1 MTKQAGKLPTAAEI
15 IQFLSKLEGQPA
27 SKREIAKEFRI
38 KGQEARVDLKFLLK
52 DMVLDGLIA
61 HDKAKTFTLPKERH
75 IEAGAE
81 SIHLKVTTMNQ
92 DGELMCEPLK
102 ENLIDDYPTIILDTA
117 SNAAVGDTLVANL
130 HPINDGEFLA
140 TEIKK
145 PKKEPSDDK
154 STLMGVYRERV
165 NGPAVFMAL
174 SKELSKIDF
183 VVPTLPKDMKIKDG
197 AVLNVKVGKR
207 PQFGPTP
214 VEVLEVISNELK
226 GTEIAIGI
234 RNHELPHT
242 FPEEVISYAQN
253 LKPVSDTDLK
263 DREDLRHIPIVT
275 IDGEDA
281 KDFDDAVWAEPWENE
296 KVKGGFHIIVAIAD
310 VAHYVKEGTP
320 LDKEAFVRGNS
331 VYFPGFV
338 IPMLPEELSNDLC
351 SLRPHEDR
359 PTMVAHMWIDADGK
373 LKKYKFTRAVI
384 HSHARLTYNQVQEA
398 LNGDIPDVVKPVMET
413 TIAPLFMAYK
423 ALLKNRS
430 KRGALDLDVPETVI
444 MMDDTGEITKIDK
457 RSRFESHQL
466 IEEMMVLANVA
477 AASELQTKGAP
488 CLYRIHPEPSELK
501 MEALK
506 LSFKDFGLKFGG
518 DVSPLA
524 IQNTL
529 KNARDENKDAL
540 YMTVLRSLEQ
550 ARYDPEN
557 VGHFGLALERYA
569 HFTSPIRRYSD
580 LVVHRSLINS
590 LKLSGYK
597 QIDKPKNLIKVADHL
612 CITERRAQKAE
623 WEVKDRLTVRY
634 YSEFVGKQFKARITT
649 LTKFGMFLAI
659 DDGAAE
665 GMMPYRFMN
674 DDHYIYNEQKNSLTG
689 KRTKRVIKVGH
700 NMVVKLIEADAVT
713 GRLTF
718 APEGAKAEDLKDDRR
733 GRRGKLYGRKASDK
747 RTEKDFKGK
756 PKAGGSKGD
765 KKPFKGSK
773 NAKSQSGQK
782 RKSFKK

>member
-1 MTKQAGKLPTAAEI
+1 MSKPSGKLPTAAEV
-15 IQFLSKLEGQPA
+15 IQFLAKLEGQPA
-27 SKREIAKEFRI
+27 SKREIAKHFRI

-52 DMVLDGLIA
+52 EMLLDGQIEN
-61 HDKAKTFTLPKERH
+61 DKAKTFRLLTEKST
-75 IEAGAE
+75 EAGAE
-81 SIHLKVTTMNQ
+81 SIRLNVTGKNE
-92 DGELMCEPLK
+92 DGELLCEPVN
-102 ENLIDDYPTIILDTA
+102 ENLKDDYPTIVLDTQ
-117 SNAAVGDTLVANL
+117 SNADIGDVVIANL
-130 HPINDGEFLA
+130 HPMNDGEFLA
-140 TEIKK
+140 TITQKEKK
-145 PKKEPSDDK
+145 EEKEPS
-154 STLMGVYRERV
+154 TIMGVYRERV
-165 NGPAVFMAL
+165 NGPNAFMAL

-183 VVPTLPKDMKIKDG
+183 AVPNLPKGLKIKDG
-197 AVLNVKVGKR
+197 AVVNVKAGKR

-214 VEVLEVISNELK
+214 VEIIEVISDELK

-234 RNHELPHT
+234 RNHELPHQ
-242 FPEEVISYAQN
+242 FPDDMLAYTEKLKSISEE
-253 LKPVSDTDLK
+253 DLK
-263 DREDLRHIPIVT
+263 DREDIRHIPIVT

-281 KDFDDAVWAEPWENE
+281 KDFDDAVWAEPWESD

-310 VAHYVKEGTP
+310 VAHYVKEGSP

-331 VYFPGFV
+331 VYFPGYV
-338 IPMLPEELSNDLC
+338 IPMLPEKLSNDLC

-359 PTMVAHMWIDADGK
+359 PTMVCHMWIDADGK
-373 LKKYKFTRAVI
+373 LKKHKFTRAVI
-384 HSHARLTYNQVQEA
+384 HSHARLTYNQVQQA
-398 LNGDIPDVVKPVMET
+398 LNGDVPEVVKPVMES
-413 TIAPLFMAYK
+413 TIAPLYMAFK

-444 MMDDTGEITKIDK
+444 MMDDAGEITTLEK

-501 MEALK
+501 LDALK
-506 LSFKDFGLKFGG
+506 LSMKDFGLRLEGNI
-518 DVSPLA
+518 SPLA
-524 IQNTL
+524 IQKTL
-529 KNARDENKDAL
+529 NNARDENKDAL

-580 LVVHRSLINS
+580 LIVHRSLIHN
-590 LKLSGYK
+590 LRLAGFK
-597 QIDKPKNLIKVADHL
+597 QIEQPKNLINVADHL

-634 YSEFVGKQFKARITT
+634 YSEYVGNKFKARITT
-649 LTKFGMFLAI
+649 LTKFGMFLSI

-674 DDHYIYNEQKNSLTG
+674 DDHYIYNEQKNSLFG
-689 KRTKRVIKVGH
+689 KRTKRTIKVGH
-700 NMVVKLIEADAVT
+700 TMVVKLVEADAVT

-718 APEGAKAEDLKDDRR
+718 APEGTKEEDLKDNRK

-747 RTEKDFKGK
+747 RSEKDFKRK
-756 PKAGGSKGD
+756 KFNKD
-765 KKPFKGSK
+765 KKHKKPASP
-773 NAKSQSGQK
+773 AKK
-782 RKSFKK
+782 

>member
-1 MTKQAGKLPTAAEI
+1 MTKPSGKLPTAAEI

-61 HDKAKTFTLPKERH
+61 HDKAKTFCLPKKQHLE
-75 IEAGAE
+75 EGAE
-81 SIHLKVTTMNQ
+81 SIHLKVTQVNN
-92 DGELMCEPLK
+92 DGELLCEPVKAHLR
-102 ENLIDDYPTIILDTA
+102 EDYPTIVLDTQ
-117 SNAAVGDTLVANL
+117 SAATVGDKLVANL

-140 TEIKK
+140 TEVKNQTK
-145 PKKEPSDDK
+145 HKEEDSHI
-154 STLMGVYRERV
+154 MGIYRERV
-165 NGPAVFMAL
+165 NGPNAFIAL
-174 SKELSKIDF
+174 SKELSKIEF
-183 VVPTLPKDMKIKDG
+183 AVPNLPKGLKLNDG
-197 AVLNVKVGKR
+197 AVVMAKPGKR

-214 VEVLEVISNELK
+214 VEVVEVISTELK

-234 RNHELPHT
+234 RNHDLPHT
-242 FPEEVISYAQN
+242 FPDDVLDYANN
-253 LKPVSDTDLK
+253 LKPVSDADLK
-263 DREDLRHIPIVT
+263 DREDLRDIPIVT

-281 KDFDDAVWAEPWENE
+281 KDFDDAVWAEPWETD
-296 KVKGGFHIIVAIAD
+296 KIKGGFHIIVAIAD
-310 VAHYVKEGTP
+310 VAHYVKEGSP
-320 LDKEAFVRGNS
+320 LDKEAFKRGNS

-338 IPMLPEELSNDLC
+338 IPMLPEKLSNDLC

-359 PTMVAHMWIDADGK
+359 PTMVAHMWIDRDGK

-384 HSHARLTYNQVQEA
+384 HSHARLTYNQVQQA
-398 LNGDIPDVVKPVMET
+398 LDGDVPSVVEPVMKS
-413 TIAPLFMAYK
+413 TITPLFMAYQ

-444 MMDDTGEITKIDK
+444 LMDDNGEITTLEK
-457 RSRFESHQL
+457 RARFDSHQL

-506 LSFKDFGLKFGG
+506 LSFKDFGLKFSG

-524 IQNTL
+524 IQTTL
-529 KNARDENKDAL
+529 KNARDENKDGL
-540 YMTVLRSLEQ
+540 YMSVLRSLEQ
-550 ARYDPEN
+550 ARYDTDN

-590 LKLSGYK
+590 LKLTGFK
-597 QIDKPKNLIKVADHL
+597 NIDKPKNLINTADHL
-612 CITERRAQKAE
+612 CVTERRAQKAE

-634 YSEFVGKQFKARITT
+634 YSEFVGKTFKARVTS
-649 LTKFGMFLAI
+649 LMKFGMFLSI

-665 GMMPYRFMN
+665 GMMPYRFMTG
-674 DDHYIYNEQKNSLTG
+674 DHYIFNEQKNSLYG
-689 KRTKRVIKVGH
+689 RRTKKVIKNGH
-700 NMVVKLIEADAVT
+700 TMMVKLIEADAVT

-718 APEGAKAEDLKDDRR
+718 APENFNPEDAKPEK
-733 GRRGKLYGRKASDK
+733 GRRGKLFGKKASTK
-747 RTEKDFKGK
+747 RQEKDFKKAGPAKGKSKGNYKGGKGKKRSFK
-756 PKAGGSKGD
+756 PKG
-765 KKPFKGSK
+765 
-773 NAKSQSGQK
+773 
-782 RKSFKK
+782 

>member
-15 IQFLSKLEGQPA
+15 IQFISKLEGQPA
-27 SKREIAKEFRI
+27 SKRDIAKEFQV
-38 KGQEARVDLKFLLK
+38 KGQEARVELKFLLK
-52 DMVLDGLIA
+52 DMILDGLIEN
-61 HDKAKTFTLPKERH
+61 DKAKTFRLPQVKTLE
-75 IEAGAE
+75 EAAE
-81 SIHLKVTTMNQ
+81 SMHLKVTALNA
-92 DGELMCEPLK
+92 DGELICEPINQNLK
-102 ENLIDDYPTIILDTA
+102 DDYPSIILETTSSA
-117 SNAAVGDTLVANL
+117 GVGDTLIANL
-130 HPINDGEFLA
+130 HPLNDGEFMA
-140 TEIKK
+140 TAIKA
-145 PKKEPSDDK
+145 PKKETAADA
-154 STLMGVYRERV
+154 STIMGVYRERIE
-165 NGPAVFMAL
+165 GPHVFMAL

-183 VVPTLPKDMKIKDG
+183 VIPNLPQGIELKDG
-197 AVLNVKVGKR
+197 AVVSVKAKKR
-207 PQFGPTP
+207 PLSGPTP
-214 VEVLEVISNELK
+214 VEIIEVISQELK

-242 FPEEVISYAQN
+242 FPESMLTYTEG
-253 LKPVSDTDLK
+253 LKSIADADLK

-281 KDFDDAVWAEPWENE
+281 KDFDDAVWAEPWETD
-296 KVKGGFHIIVAIAD
+296 KIKGGFHIIVAIAD
-310 VAHYVKEGTP
+310 VAHYVKEGSP

-338 IPMLPEELSNDLC
+338 IPMLPEKLSNDLC

-359 PTMVAHMWIDADGK
+359 PTMVAHMWIDNEGN
-373 LKKYKFTRAVI
+373 LKKHKFTRAVI

-398 LNGDIPDVVKPVMET
+398 LNGNVPDIVKPVMES
-413 TIAPLFMAYK
+413 TISPLYMAYK
-423 ALLKNRS
+423 VLLKIRA

-444 MMDDTGEITKIDK
+444 MMNDAGDITTLEK

-501 MEALK
+501 MDALK
-506 LSFKDFGLKFGG
+506 LALKDFGLKLDGTF
-518 DVSPLA
+518 SPLA
-524 IQNTL
+524 IQKTL
-529 KNARDENKDAL
+529 NHAKDEHKDAL

-580 LVVHRSLINS
+580 LVVHRSLIKN
-590 LKLSGYK
+590 LKLTGSNDI
-597 QIDKPKNLIKVADHL
+597 QQPSHLINVADHL

-623 WEVKDRLTVRY
+623 WEVKDRLTVRFY
-634 YSEFVGKQFKARITT
+634 QEFVGKKFKARITT

-674 DDHYIYNEQKNSLTG
+674 DDHYFYNEQRNSLTG
-689 KRTKRVIKVGH
+689 KRTKKIIKVGH
-700 NMVVKLIEADAVT
+700 HMMVKLLEADPVT

-718 APEGAKAEDLKDDRR
+718 APENANDDDMKKANQR
-733 GRRGKLYGRKASDK
+733 GPGGSRGKLYGKKRSEKQAEGSSKKGHRPPKANRKFS
-747 RTEKDFKGK
+747 KDK
-756 PKAGGSKGD
+756 PKPS
-765 KKPFKGSK
+765 
-773 NAKSQSGQK
+773 
-782 RKSFKK
+782 